1 MMTTRSGPGALVLIV
16 ALSAPTL
23 AQPVIRVHVDATELP
38 RKLLRKG
45 VRDMVRI
52 SDARMSGTAFGTVVL
67 HVTPEAAIGGPLGLV
82 QNGDMIELDTP
93 NGKLDLL
100 VDAAELERRRKSW
113 KAPDAKYD
121 RGYGQ
126 MYSQHVLQAG
136 GGCDFDFLRGNTP
149 VELRV

>member
-1 MMTTRSGPGALVLIV
+1 MPEWGM
-16 ALSAPTL
+16 
-23 AQPVIRVHVDATELP
+23 LP
-38 RKLLRKG
+38 LPKKLLEKG

-82 QNGDMIELDTP
+82 QNGDIIELDVP
-93 NGKLDLL
+93 NRRLDLL
-100 VDAAELERRRKSW
+100 VDDAELERR
-113 KAPDAKYD
+113 KAAWVAPANKYD

-126 MYSQHVLQAG
+126 LFSEHVLQAT

-149 VELRV
+149 VELKV